1 MSIQSVSSAEAPLEE
16 AAAGAELAPLAG
28 LSALTAKLWRRA
40 ALGLGLTAFFLFLL
54 AQRLAEVDRAA
65 VETALAATDFTDW
78 ALALLATAVSFW
90 AIGRYDLT
98 LHEHL
103 QSRVPRARAARAGI
117 LSIAISQFLGLGLV
131 TGTLLRWHLLP
142 GFGLARAFTL
152 TLAVS
157 LGFLG
162 GWLWVTALTLFAL
175 GSGAVQ
181 VLGALALG
189 LSLWLGVKSLSPRAG
204 RLWPNGLTL
213 GRCAAL
219 AGLDLWAAALALYAF
234 LPESAGLPF
243 ATLLPA
249 FLLAYGAGLV
259 SGTPGGVGALDL
271 VLVALLPQVTEPEL
285 WAALIAWR
293 LAYVALPAALA
304 ALTLALRRRAP
315 IPLSPAPLTL
325 APGAAAAL
333 GPEAALAAEG
343 LLHITPLPGGQAWLL
358 GRSRHGL
365 FALAAPA
372 PRPGRRPALAAFL
385 SQARAEARAPAL
397 YRAPPRLAVQ
407 ARRAGLF
414 TLPVS
419 EEALLC
425 PQSFTLDD
433 PARAGL
439 RRKLRKAES
448 AGITFTSYAPGALP
462 AALKPALA
470 TLAAEWARAHGGERG
485 FSMGRF
491 CPETLE
497 GAALTLAFQG
507 PVLLAFVSFATA
519 PGAWTL
525 DLIRH
530 GAALPDGV
538 MQALV
543 VAALQQAK
551 AAGVQRFSL
560 AHVPADKALAGA
572 AQNPLLR
579 RILRPI
585 AAKMAHESAG
595 LRQFKT
601 GFAPRWERRYIA
613 APSPLKLGL
622 LALELHAAIH
632 HPPPLPAPT
641 ARLGG
646 KRFAPARALWQ
657 S

>member
-1 MSIQSVSSAEAPLEE
+1 MSIHSVSSAEAPLEE
-16 AAAGAELAPLAG
+16 AAASAELAPLAG

-40 ALGLGLTAFFLFLL
+40 ALGLGLTAFFLWLL
-54 AQRLAEVDRAA
+54 AQRLAEVDLAA
-65 VETALAATDFTDW
+65 VEAALAATDFADW
-78 ALALLATAVSFW
+78 TLALLATAVSFW

-189 LSLWLGVKSLSPRAG
+189 LSLWLGLKSLAPHAG

-259 SGTPGGVGALDL
+259 CGTPGGVGALDL
-271 VLVALLPQVTEPEL
+271 VLVALLPQVAEPEL

-304 ALTLALRRRAP
+304 ALTLALRRRSRV
-315 IPLSPAPLTL
+315 PLSPAPLTL

-365 FALAAPA
+365 FALAAPS
-372 PRPGRRPALAAFL
+372 RRPALAAFL

-419 EEALLC
+419 EEALLF

-462 AALKPALA
+462 AALRPALA
-470 TLAAEWARAHGGERG
+470 TLAAEWARLHGGERG

-497 GAALTLAFQG
+497 NAPLTLAFQG
-507 PVLLAFVSFATA
+507 PVLLAFVSFAA
-519 PGAWTL
+519 SPGAWTL

-560 AHVPADKALAGA
+560 AHVPAAEALAA
-572 AQNPLLR
+572 ATQNPALR
-579 RILRPI
+579 RILQPI
-585 AAKMAHESAG
+585 AAKMARESAG
-595 LRQFKT
+595 LRQFKA

-632 HPPPLPAPT
+632 HPPPLPAP
-641 ARLGG
+641 AAVAVAGRN
-646 KRFAPARALWQ
+646 RFAPRRGLWQ